1 MNQEVIDLL
10 AEALEVEPSLLNAD
24 TKIAELPEWTSLAWL
39 TMMAMVDEKF
49 GIQLSA
55 TEIRGFKT
63 VQGIIDT
70 IQARIESGK

>member
-10 AEALEVEPSLLNAD
+10 AEAMEVEPSSLNVDA
-24 TKIAELPEWTSLAWL
+24 KIAELPEWTSLAWL

-49 GIQLSA
+49 SIQLSA

-63 VQGIIDT
+63 IQDIIDT
-70 IQARIESGK
+70 IQARIASGK